1 MVLLCISHL
10 SIHFFLPL
18 FFSRLSFSLASISLL
33 FTVSFST
40 PFLNFFL
47 CSNSKFFGSSQHSW
61 LNPQWVLVRNS
72 FSKPSSIKAY
82 VQYEMDLC
90 ITKLTRYL
98 NLKVIWAK
106 IAILLDTHLFE
117 WSSSGNLR
125 LADTNK
131 FQMLNTS
138 SSVSAPLSRVICH
151 TRPSF
156 PPITSTPFQTNHV
169 TRHPQF
175 DRLIK
180 RFDNQIVHLPLYLYI
195 FPSSPSSRCHTKRK
209 F

>member
-1 MVLLCISHL
+1 MVLFCISHL

-40 PFLNFFL
+40 PFLNFFF
-47 CSNSKFFGSSQHSW
+47 CFNSKFFGSSQHSW

-151 TRPSF
+151 TKPSF
-156 PPITSTPFQTNHV
+156 PPITSTPFQTNYPTTSHA
-169 TRHPQF
+169 THNST
-175 DRLIK
+175 D
-180 RFDNQIVHLPLYLYI
+180 
-195 FPSSPSSRCHTKRK
+195 
-209 F
+209 